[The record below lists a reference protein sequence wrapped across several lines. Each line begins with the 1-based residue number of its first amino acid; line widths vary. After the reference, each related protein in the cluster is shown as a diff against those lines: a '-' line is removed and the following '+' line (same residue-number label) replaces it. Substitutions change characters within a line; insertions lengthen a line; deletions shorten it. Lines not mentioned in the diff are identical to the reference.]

1 MDVSERSTATP
12 RDLAVD
18 SDVSQ
23 VRVRCTHLPRAVW
36 SPIPLYDIVVE
47 DCAVEREPGGLDLA
61 FGVSELAGGSTPY
74 VKLGVSEVSV
84 R

>member
-1 MDVSERSTATP
+1 
-12 RDLAVD
+12 
-18 SDVSQ
+18 
-23 VRVRCTHLPRAVW
+23 
-36 SPIPLYDIVVE
+36 LYDIVVE